1 MVINK
6 FPGTQVS
13 AELINPR
20 ISQYCDIFFE
30 SNDGTNDLVMGSVNA
45 GTSYSGSLF
54 EMGQE
59 GMTGAFYGILSVQ
72 QNFVGKHPYQKI
84 HNVLYRL
91 AEDQDTFALDSFDYE
106 SPVQFSLISKPSEHS
121 SCIDLDGI
129 VFIDVFKDDL
139 RPYQVDANYAMI
151 YVVPPLADLYSTPN
165 DFLNAIKATA
175 ENIIKAVMTYN
186 KGYTGHRSPNGLSLK
201 KINTIR
207 VCLFSVGYFNTFQL
221 SHDQIASYIYQ
232 GIANELH
239 SKETSIATIQFEN
252 NYYDVTENE
261 TKSKKQDFSI
271 IPVLMKN

>member
-1 MVINK
+1 MIINK

-20 ISQYCDIFFE
+20 VSQFCDIFFE
-30 SNDGTNDLVMGSVNA
+30 ADPSDQSTVMGSVNA

-84 HNVLYRL
+84 HNLIHRL
-91 AEDQDTFALDSFDYE
+91 SAENDVHTLDSFEYE
-106 SPVQFSLISKPSEHS
+106 SPVQFSLISKPSEHTP
-121 SCIDLDGI
+121 CIDYDGT

-139 RPYQVDANYAMI
+139 RPYQINANYAMI
-151 YVVPPLADLYSTPN
+151 YVVPPLADLYSTTN
-165 DFLNAIKATA
+165 DFLNAIKATS

-186 KGYTGHRSPNGLSLK
+186 KGFTGPKSPNGLNLK

-207 VCLFSVGYFNTFQL
+207 VCLFSGGYFNSFQL
-221 SHDQIASYIYQ
+221 SHDQIATYIYQ

-239 SKETSIATIQFEN
+239 SKETSITTIQFEN
-252 NYYDVTENE
+252 NYYDVMENE
-261 TKSKKQDFSI
+261 IKSKKQDFGI
-271 IPVLMKN
+271 VPALMQH